1 MRDEQIH
8 GLALILGT
16 VATLGTGLLHPTGPQ
31 MLASAEAYANTA
43 ALNVGAHGLAL
54 VGVWL
59 TLFGTLGLSR
69 RLGLARAD
77 VTAAMVAYA
86 LVAVLISLAGVVDG
100 FVLTRLAGGYVETTD
115 AQERETFMA
124 FMKYCYN
131 IASSIS
137 RVYVTGAALAVL
149 LWSLAIWR
157 TQFSRAL
164 PLAGLAIA
172 LAALGAQ
179 LLGHLRMNVHDV
191 LLLAAGQGIWFVWAG
206 ILLLRERSRE

>member
-1 MRDEQIH
+1 MTSLRWPRGGSDQFRKRINRAPSPFIAR
-8 GLALILGT
+8 GLPWLSI
-16 VATLGTGLLHPTGPQ
+16 
-31 MLASAEAYANTA
+31 MLASLVPGWLVIASAPVMPPLGFLVLVAWRQ
-43 ALNVGAHGLAL
+43 LRPGLL
-54 VGVWL
+54 PVWAGL
-59 TLFGTLGLSR
+59 PLGLFDDLYSGQP
-69 RLGLARAD
+69 LG
-77 VTAAMVAYA
+77 
-86 LVAVLISLAGVVDG
+86 S
-100 FVLTRLAGGYVETTD
+100 
-115 AQERETFMA
+115 
-124 FMKYCYN
+124 
-131 IASSIS
+131 
-137 RVYVTGAALAVL
+137 AVL